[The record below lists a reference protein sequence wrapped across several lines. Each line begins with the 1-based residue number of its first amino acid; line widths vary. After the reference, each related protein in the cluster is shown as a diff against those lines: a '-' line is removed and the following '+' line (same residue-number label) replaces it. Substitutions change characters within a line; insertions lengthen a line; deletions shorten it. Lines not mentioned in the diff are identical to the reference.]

1 MNTSKLYIPNPQK
14 WVNFYRNLAEGK
26 VKLHSYNQTGGGNV
40 THSFIA
46 PIERKPSDIMADKNE
61 QPQVKL
67 VTPSQ
72 QIVEQA
78 KSELKRGG
86 ETIKGLY
93 SMKKNQKS
101 RSYRKGKS
109 SIAKKKSQLKKN
121 QKRKVKIKKRKS
133 KKLLTRK
140 KTIRSSEKKTKKRK
154 AIAKKTNLTK
164 KQKIDILD

>member
-26 VKLHSYNQTGGGNV
+26 VKLHSYKQTGGGNV
-40 THSFIA
+40 THSFIT
-46 PIERKPSDIMADKNE
+46 PIEKKSSDIMPDTNK

-78 KSELKRGG
+78 KSELKREG
-86 ETIKGLY
+86 EPIKDL
-93 SMKKNQKS
+93 SAMMKNQKP

-109 SIAKKKSQLKKN
+109 SKTKKKTQLKKIQKKKVKLNKKKHKIFAKKK
-121 QKRKVKIKKRKS
+121 
-133 KKLLTRK
+133 TF
-140 KTIRSSEKKTKKRK
+140 RSPEKKKTKK
-154 AIAKKTNLTK
+154 KKYTTK
-164 KQKIDILD
+164 KQT